1 MVRGRGETVEACL
14 RRVDVE
20 RIWAP
25 WRMEYI
31 SGESA
36 KRLPEG
42 ACVFCLKWE
51 ETDDAENLVLW
62 RGETCYMLMNLF
74 PYTNGH
80 LMVTPARH
88 VADFCALTEKEQLE
102 MFGLTQRGVAAL
114 RGAMNPDG
122 LNLGMNLGRTA
133 GAGIEEHLH
142 MHIVPRWNGDTNFMS
157 VLGETRVISE
167 AIRESYEKLE
177 KALAETEAEDH

>member
-1 MVRGRGETVEACL
+1 M
-14 RRVDVE
+14 E

-42 ACVFCLKWE
+42 ACVFCHKWAE
-51 ETDDAENLVLW
+51 SDDAENLVLR

-80 LMVTPARH
+80 LMVTPVRH
-88 VADFCALTEKEQLE
+88 VADFCLLTQAEQLE
-102 MFGLTQRGVAAL
+102 MFDLTQESVGAL
-114 RGAMNPDG
+114 KRAMNPDG
-122 LNLGMNLGRTA
+122 FNLGMNLGRTA

-167 AIRESYEKLE
+167 AIRESYEKLVE
-177 KALAETEAEDH
+177 ALE